1 MKNKTYLILAF
12 LALFSITSHSY
23 FHISEFEDEHEHDH
37 EHEYE
42 EELCDHCSVAEI
54 SFFVDEVFNNEIS
67 FLENYFFSYQTNL
80 KNLFNHYLSIR
91 APPIS

>member
-23 FHISEFEDEHEHDH
+23 FHISEFEDEHEH
-37 EHEYE
+37 EHEE
-42 EELCDHCSVAEI
+42 EFCDHCSVAEI
-54 SFFVDEVFNNEIS
+54 SFFINENLINENLY
-67 FLENYFFSYQTNL
+67 LENYFFSYQSNL
-80 KNLFNHYLSIR
+80 TNLFNHYLSIR